1 MTFHSFKK
9 YYSLFKE
16 KTGEAWKKLI
26 FSLQP
31 MVEKVEFLLNRYVQ
45 FDRRPLWMRVSII
58 VGGILAGFFS
68 LWLLG
73 RLGGLVLT
81 KTCTAVL
88 DSGVTSRIGRRVKPV
103 IVEAAK
109 VSPGTISRRIQTVG
123 RLRPNHS
130 VTLKAEINGR
140 IEEIAVKEGS
150 IVEKDD
156 LLIQF
161 DDRDA
166 KAELM
171 EAEATLEL
179 REAAFKRSEAI
190 KKIEA
195 AKNYDEAKAGL
206 EIARAK
212 VATAKARLSKMQIRA
227 SFSGTMGLIE
237 PSVGAYVQ
245 AGQEIGTLVDNNPM
259 KVDFKIPERNL
270 LEVGVGQ
277 GVEIRMDGF
286 ADKMFLATV
295 EAIDSKVDAQSH
307 SIPVRATVPNA
318 SGDLRG
324 GLFANINL
332 IVGEKGGILLVP
344 ESALERDGDI
354 EYVWVIRRSKAMRQ
368 KVLTGS
374 KEKGNIEIIAGLNS
388 GDLVVVTGQMRLGG
402 DGSLVKVLNLNDDGT
417 ERLQDEKKKIEDEDA
432 KADEKEDAKA
442 G

>member
-1 MTFHSFKK
+1 MKFDFLNK
-9 YYSLFKE
+9 YYFLFKSKMMNAWVRLISIVKPMAE
-16 KTGEAWKKLI
+16 KIEI
-26 FSLQP
+26 
-31 MVEKVEFLLNRYVQ
+31 LLNRYVQ
-45 FDRRPLWMRVSII
+45 FDKRPLWMRMSII
-58 VGGILAGFFS
+58 IGGIFAGFVA
-68 LWLLG
+68 LWLLA
-73 RLGGLVLT
+73 RLGGLVVT

-88 DSGVTSRIGRRVKPV
+88 DSGVTSRIGRRTKPV

-109 VSPGTISRRIQTVG
+109 VSPGTIARRIQTVG

-140 IEEIAVKEGS
+140 IDEIAVKEGAV
-150 IVEKDD
+150 VEKDE

-166 KAELM
+166 KAELL

-179 REAAFKRSEAI
+179 REAAFKRSSAI
-190 KKIEA
+190 RKIEA
-195 AKNYDEAKAGL
+195 AKIYDEAKAGL

-212 VATAKARLSKMQIRA
+212 VSTAKARLSKMQIRA
-227 SFSGTMGLIE
+227 PFSGTMGLIE

-307 SIPVRATVPNA
+307 SIPVRATVPNP
-318 SGDLRG
+318 SGELRG

-332 IVGEKGGILLVP
+332 IVGEKGGTLLVP

-354 EYVWVIRRSKAMRQ
+354 EYVWVIRRNKAMRQ

-374 KEKGNIEIIAGLNS
+374 KEKGNVEIIAGLNN
-388 GDLVVVTGQMRLGG
+388 GDLVVVAGQMRLGG

-417 ERLQDEKKKIEDEDA
+417 ERSTEEKKKIEAEDA
-432 KADEKEDAKA
+432 KEE
-442 G
+442 

>member
-1 MTFHSFKK
+1 MTFHSWKK
-9 YYSLFKE
+9 YYTDLKTKLLSLWGALCVALRPLALHTE
-16 KTGEAWKKLI
+16 NT
-26 FSLQP
+26 
-31 MVEKVEFLLNRYVQ
+31 LNRYIQ
-45 FDRRPLWMRVSII
+45 FDKRPLWMRISII
-58 VGGILAGFFS
+58 VGGIIAGIFS
-68 LWLLG
+68 LWVLG

-88 DSGVTSRIGRRVKPV
+88 DSGVTSRMGRRIKPV

-109 VSPGTISRRIQTVG
+109 VSPGTIARRLQTVG

-130 VTLKAEINGR
+130 VTLKAEVPGK
-140 IEEIAVKEGS
+140 IEEILVKEGS
-150 IVEKDD
+150 SVEKDE

-161 DDRDA
+161 DDRDV
-166 KAELM
+166 KAELL

-190 KKIEA
+190 KKIDA

-227 SFSGTMGLIE
+227 PFSGIMGLIE

-270 LEVGVGQ
+270 LDAGVGQ
-277 GVEIRMDGF
+277 GVEIRLDGF
-286 ADKMFLATV
+286 PDKMFLATV
-295 EAIDSKVDAQSH
+295 EAIDSKIDAQSH

-318 SGDLRG
+318 SGELRG
-324 GLFANINL
+324 GLFSNINL
-332 IVGEKGGILLVP
+332 IVGEKGGALLVP
-344 ESALERDGDI
+344 ESALERDGDT
-354 EYVWVIRRSKAMRQ
+354 EYVWVIRRNKAHRQ

-374 KEKGNIEIIAGLNS
+374 KEKGKVEIVAGLNN
-388 GDLVVVTGQMRLGG
+388 GDMVVITGQMRLGG
-402 DGSLVKVLNLNDDGT
+402 DGSLVKILNLNDDGT
-417 ERLQDEKKKIEDEDA
+417 ERSQDDQKKIKED
-432 KADEKEDAKA
+432 DEKEE
-442 G
+442 